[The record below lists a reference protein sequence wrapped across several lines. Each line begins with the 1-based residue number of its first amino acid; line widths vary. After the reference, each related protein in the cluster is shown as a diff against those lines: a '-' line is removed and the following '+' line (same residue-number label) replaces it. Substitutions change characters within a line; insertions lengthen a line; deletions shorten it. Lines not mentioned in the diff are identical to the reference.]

1 VGIFFIEVL
10 EGNMDG
16 SADNAPSFEPSTT
29 GVWWV
34 DLVAPAPSN
43 DVLLDLLDDHERQR
57 AHCFRKTEHQDA
69 YIRSHAALRQILC
82 TRLDCRP
89 EDIQLSH
96 PDGGKPFVQRPADQ
110 ATLDF
115 SLSHADNTALI
126 GVTARGR
133 IGVDVERTA
142 PPDSLAIARRWF
154 APEEFAWLETL
165 WEPER
170 SASFLACWTAKEA
183 HLKALGLGLSGDLR
197 ACRCRL
203 NEEGDI
209 IPEVVDERERW
220 RFVPLARGEA
230 IGCLAIQDNEAEP
243 DIAVFTWP

>member
-1 VGIFFIEVL
+1 MG
-10 EGNMDG
+10 DG
-16 SADNAPSFEPSTT
+16 SDNAPSFETDT
-29 GVWWV
+29 IGVWWV
-34 DLVAPAPSN
+34 DLDAPAPAN

-57 AHCFRKTEHQDA
+57 ARRFRKTEHQDA
-69 YIRSHAALRQILC
+69 YVRSHAALRQILGA
-82 TRLDCRP
+82 RLDCRP
-89 EDIQLSH
+89 EDIHLAH

-115 SLSHADNTALI
+115 SLSHADNIAL
-126 GVTARGR
+126 VAVSARGR

-154 APEEFAWLETL
+154 AEDEIAWLEPL
-165 WEPER
+165 SEPER

-203 NEEGDI
+203 TAGDDVV
-209 IPEVVDERERW
+209 PEVMDERDAIDHRW
-220 RFVPLARGEA
+220 RLVPLTRGEA
-230 IGCLAIQDNEAEP
+230 VGCLAIQDNEAEP
-243 DIAVFTWP
+243 DISVFAWS